1 MDIKEKFEEF
11 IAQYPIF
18 EYRLLNAADVSVHER
33 VRTIC
38 REECERYGSTGLS
51 TGSGRAAG
59 M

>member
-1 MDIKEKFEEF
+1 MDIKEKFEDF

-18 EYRLLNAADVSVHER
+18 EYRLLDTADIKVQER

-38 REECERYGSTGLS
+38 KALWQHLGLS
-51 TGSGRAAG
+51 PGSRRTSG